1 MPVQALRSCF
11 NTGQP
16 PMMQPWQIYLRGMA
30 MGAADI
36 VPGISGGTIAFI
48 TGIYARL
55 IQCLRSFDWRL
66 WAIFRQGGFVAV
78 LRAVD
83 ATFLAS
89 LLAGILSSILLLT
102 NLISWLLLTY
112 PVPLYGFFFGLV
124 SGSAII
130 VYREVT
136 RWRLNLLACMVLGA
150 FLAYALGA
158 WLPNIEQPTAL
169 TFFIAGAIAI
179 CAMILPG
186 ISGSFLLL
194 VMGLYAPLID
204 AVKSLHLL
212 YVGSFALGAGSG
224 ILMFSHVLGW
234 LFEHYRAA
242 TFATLFGFIV
252 ASLPHIWPW
261 KTVSMTGHPLD
272 AQMVTPWHYSVLSGQ
287 AHQLWLVILLAVAGW
302 FLVLYL
308 AKQQPKSA

>member
-16 PMMQPWQIYLRGMA
+16 PMMQPWQIYLRGIA

-66 WAIFRQGGFVAV
+66 WAIFRRDGFVAV

-158 WLPNIEQPTAL
+158 WLPNIEQPSTDV
-169 TFFIAGAIAI
+169 FYRG
-179 CAMILPG
+179 CNC
-186 ISGSFLLL
+186 
-194 VMGLYAPLID
+194 
-204 AVKSLHLL
+204 HLCDD
-212 YVGSFALGAGSG
+212 SA
-224 ILMFSHVLGW
+224 
-234 LFEHYRAA
+234 
-242 TFATLFGFIV
+242 
-252 ASLPHIWPW
+252 
-261 KTVSMTGHPLD
+261 
-272 AQMVTPWHYSVLSGQ
+272 WHLR
-287 AHQLWLVILLAVAGW
+287 
-302 FLVLYL
+302 
-308 AKQQPKSA
+308 